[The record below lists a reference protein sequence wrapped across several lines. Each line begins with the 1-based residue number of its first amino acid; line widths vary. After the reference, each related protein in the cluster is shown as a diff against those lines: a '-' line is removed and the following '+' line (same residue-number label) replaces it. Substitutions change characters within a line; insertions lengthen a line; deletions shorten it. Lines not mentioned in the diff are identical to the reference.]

1 MSASGGHSHAQL
13 NETQLR
19 RLLEVG
25 RALVA
30 DLDVENVLR
39 RIIETAR
46 DLTSARYAALGILD
60 SPKEELERFVF
71 VGIDDETRRLIGPL
85 PRGHGVLGE
94 LIRHP
99 RPLRLADVTKHERSY
114 GFPPGHP
121 PMKTFLGVPISIR
134 GEAYGNLYLTDK
146 ADGLQFDEADQESA
160 MVLSEWAA
168 IAIDN
173 ARLYEDV
180 AQRRAELERAVRG
193 LEATATVARSVGV
206 ETDLERVLELIV
218 KRGRALVDARSLLVL
233 LEEGDSLR
241 VVSAAGQLGLG
252 ALDARLPLE
261 GTLAGTV
268 VNAGA
273 AERVADLAEHGHGLE
288 AISAGATSALVVPL
302 GFRGRA
308 RGALVA
314 LDRSHEP
321 RVFDADD
328 EHLLASFAASAA
340 IAIAT
345 AQSVEADR
353 LRHSIRASEAE
364 RKRWARELHDETL
377 QDLGALK
384 LSLETALRARQ
395 DDTLVDATTNAVDQL
410 QFTIE
415 GLQNLIAELRPAAL
429 DQLGIKPAVEALV
442 ARTAATSGLDIDARV
457 ELSYSGSHV
466 PRRLDSDVENTV
478 YRLVQES
485 LTNAVKHA
493 GAEHASV
500 EIVEGDHDVLV
511 TVKDDGSGFDTRKPG
526 TGFGLLGMR
535 ERVELVGGRLTIES
549 VPGGG
554 TIVRSELPARRA
566 GTGAGAVTERAS
578 RRPRGR

>member
-1 MSASGGHSHAQL
+1 MSANTGYSDPQL
-13 NETQLR
+13 QETQLR

-30 DLDVENVLR
+30 ELDVEAVLR
-39 RIIETAR
+39 RILETAR
-46 DLTSARYAALGILD
+46 DLTRARYAALGILD
-60 SPKEELERFVF
+60 SRKEELERFVF
-71 VGIDDETRRLIGPL
+71 VGINEETRRLIGPL

-94 LIRHP
+94 LIRDP
-99 RPLRLADVTKHERSY
+99 RPLRLPDVTQHERSY

-134 GEAYGNLYLTDK
+134 GEAWGNLYLTDK
-146 ADGLQFDEADQESA
+146 ADALQFDEADQESA

-233 LEEGDSLR
+233 LEEGDTLR
-241 VVSAAGQLGLG
+241 VVSAAGQLGAG
-252 ALDARLPLE
+252 ALDAIVPLE
-261 GTLAGTV
+261 GTVAGTV
-268 VNAGA
+268 VDTGA
-273 AERVADLAEHGHGLE
+273 AARVADLAEHGHGLE
-288 AISAGATSALVVPL
+288 PVSGGAKSALVVPL

-314 LDRSHEP
+314 LDRSDGSH
-321 RVFDADD
+321 VFDAED
-328 EHLLASFAASAA
+328 EHLLASFGASAA

-384 LSLETALRARQ
+384 LSLDTALRARR
-395 DDTLVDATTNAVDQL
+395 DDTLVDATTNAVEQL

-442 ARTAATSGLDIDARV
+442 GRTAATSGLDIDVRV
-457 ELSYSGSHV
+457 ELSYSGSQV
-466 PRRLDSDVENTV
+466 PRRLDSEVENTV

-493 GAEHASV
+493 RAEHASV
-500 EIVEGDHDVLV
+500 EIVEDDHDVRV
-511 TVKDDGSGFDTRKPG
+511 TVKDDGSGFDTSRPG
-526 TGFGLLGMR
+526 AGFGLLGMR
-535 ERVELVGGRLTIES
+535 ERVELVGGRLAIES
-549 VPGGG
+549 APAGG
-554 TIVRSELPARRA
+554 TIVRAQLPALRP
-566 GTGAGAVTERAS
+566 GAETAEPGRDAV
-578 RRPRGR
+578 